1 MEGEDEREREVKA
14 GRVRKEWE
22 QGEKEKRGEENKG
35 KDLLTETSNELSLC
49 LSIVIHLSSMSLLL

>member
-22 QGEKEKRGEENKG
+22 QGEKEKRGEKKLEVENKITYSQST
-35 KDLLTETSNELSLC
+35 DLSKLIYRGTNF
-49 LSIVIHLSSMSLLL
+49 